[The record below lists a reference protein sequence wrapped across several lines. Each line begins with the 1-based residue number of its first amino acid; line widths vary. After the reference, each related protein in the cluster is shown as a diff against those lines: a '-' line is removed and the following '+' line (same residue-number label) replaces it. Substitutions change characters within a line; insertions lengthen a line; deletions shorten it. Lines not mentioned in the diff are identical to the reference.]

1 MARTTKPKAEQAYQ
15 TVSRLTI
22 DHDGRDLPRGVCVVI
37 RSPSGLLL
45 KHVSDTTHGMKE
57 SFLEGV
63 VEL

>member
-15 TVSRLTI
+15 IVSRLTI
-22 DHDGRDLPRGVCVVI
+22 DHDDRDRPRRVCVVI
-37 RSPSGLLL
+37 RFPSGLLL
-45 KHVSDTTHGMKE
+45 EHVSDTTYGTKE